1 MSPGGKAA
9 AKNRPTFVD
18 MDPPDHMHQRYF
30 SPIGGHGLSRL
41 NRRYRSMVSAF
52 FSDEYVDSRL
62 PFIRDTVQHYLDQL
76 LRAGKDGKEVDL
88 VKHFALPVPSHVGP
102 SLTYCHS
109 FRGRIG

>member
-1 MSPGGKAA
+1 
-9 AKNRPTFVD
+9 
-18 MDPPDHMHQRYF
+18 
-30 SPIGGHGLSRL
+30 
-41 NRRYRSMVSAF
+41 MVSAF